1 MTGSGMT
8 QALNPQ
14 AVGELSPLALNHLLP
29 ERQALIGEFSQA
41 YEAFCEATIA
51 DLAPATNYEYTQA
64 LQLVDLNWAILQ
76 AKASAHVELSTG
88 TETTVRSMLGK
99 ALEREGEREY
109 ERGLRAFVDGG
120 GDEDDFEDP
129 VDWDAIELRVDRIA
143 EGLKSSD
150 YTERAQCIA
159 EAILVGID
167 PRLILSAQ
175 LLGNASYKRHSEKLP
190 DLEKRVRLLSAEY
203 REVQR
208 ARPIDVIPASELQR
222 LDPARHG
229 TRDCCG
235 QGYFSA
241 KRP

>member
-8 QALNPQ
+8 QALDPQ

-29 ERQALIGEFSQA
+29 ERQALIGEFSPA
-41 YEAFCEATIA
+41 YEAFREATIA
-51 DLAPATNYEYTQA
+51 DLDPQTHYEYIQA

-109 ERGLRAFVDGG
+109 ERGLWLFVEGG

-129 VDWDAIELRVDRIA
+129 VDWDAIELRVDRIM
-143 EGLKSSD
+143 EGLKSGD
-150 YTERAQCIA
+150 YVERAQCAA
-159 EAILVGID
+159 EAISVGID
-167 PRLILSAQ
+167 PRLILSEQ
-175 LLGNASYKRHSEKLP
+175 LLDNPRYKRHMEKLP

-208 ARPIDVIPASELQR
+208 ARPIDVIPASE
-222 LDPARHG
+222 
-229 TRDCCG
+229 
-235 QGYFSA
+235 
-241 KRP
+241 

>member
-14 AVGELSPLALNHLLP
+14 AVGSLSPLALNHLLP
-29 ERQALIGEFSQA
+29 ERHALIGEFSQA

-51 DLAPATNYEYTQA
+51 NLAPATNYEHIQA

-76 AKASAHVELSTG
+76 AKASADVELSTG
-88 TETTVRSMLGK
+88 TEATVRSMLGK

-109 ERGLRAFVDGG
+109 ERGLWLFVEGG
-120 GDEDDFEDP
+120 GDENDFEDP
-129 VDWDAIELRVDRIA
+129 VDWDAIELRVDRIT
-143 EGLKSSD
+143 EGLKSDD
-150 YTERAQCIA
+150 YSERAQCAA
-159 EAILVGID
+159 EAISVGVD
-167 PRLILSAQ
+167 PQLILSAQ

-208 ARPIDVIPASELQR
+208 ARPIDVIPSS
-222 LDPARHG
+222 D
-229 TRDCCG
+229 
-235 QGYFSA
+235 
-241 KRP
+241 

>member
-8 QALNPQ
+8 QALDPQ
-14 AVGELSPLALNHLLP
+14 AVGELSPLALNQLLP
-29 ERQALIGEFSQA
+29 ERPALIGEFSPA

-88 TETTVRSMLGK
+88 TETTVRSLLGK

-109 ERGLRAFVDGG
+109 ERGLRAFVEGG
-120 GDEDDFEDP
+120 GDEDDFKDP
-129 VDWDAIELRVDRIA
+129 VDWDAIELRVDRII

-150 YTERAQCIA
+150 CAERARCAA
-159 EAILVGID
+159 EIISVGID

-175 LLGNASYKRHSEKLP
+175 LLDNPSYKRHSEKLP

-208 ARPIDVIPASELQR
+208 ARPIDVIPGSE
-222 LDPARHG
+222 
-229 TRDCCG
+229 
-235 QGYFSA
+235 
-241 KRP
+241 

>member
-14 AVGELSPLALNHLLP
+14 AVGELSSLALNHLLP
-29 ERQALIGEFSQA
+29 ERPALIGEFSPA
-41 YEAFCEATIA
+41 YEEFCEATIA
-51 DLAPATNYEYTQA
+51 DLAPTTNYEYIQA

-88 TETTVRSMLGK
+88 TEATVRSLLGK

-109 ERGLRAFVDGG
+109 ERGLCLFVEGG

-129 VDWDAIELRVDRIA
+129 VDWDAIELRVDKIT

-150 YTERAQCIA
+150 YSERAQCAA
-159 EAILVGID
+159 EIISVGID

-175 LLGNASYKRHSEKLP
+175 LLDNPSYKRHSEKLP

-208 ARPIDVIPASELQR
+208 VRPIDVIPASE
-222 LDPARHG
+222 
-229 TRDCCG
+229 
-235 QGYFSA
+235 
-241 KRP
+241 

>member
-8 QALNPQ
+8 QALDPQ

-29 ERQALIGEFSQA
+29 ERQALIGEFSPA
-41 YEAFCEATIA
+41 YDAFREATIA
-51 DLAPATNYEYTQA
+51 DLAPTTNYEYTQA

-76 AKASAHVELSTG
+76 AKASADVELSTG

-109 ERGLRAFVDGG
+109 ERGLRAFVEGG
-120 GDEDDFEDP
+120 GDEDDFKDP
-129 VDWDAIELRVDRIA
+129 VDWDAIELRVDRII

-150 YTERAQCIA
+150 CAERARCAA
-159 EAILVGID
+159 EIISVGID

-175 LLGNASYKRHSEKLP
+175 LLDNPSYKRHSEKLP

-208 ARPIDVIPASELQR
+208 ARPIDVIPASE
-222 LDPARHG
+222 
-229 TRDCCG
+229 
-235 QGYFSA
+235 
-241 KRP
+241 

>member
-29 ERQALIGEFSQA
+29 ERQALIGEFSPA
-41 YEAFCEATIA
+41 YEAFREATIA

-76 AKASAHVELSTG
+76 AKASADVELSTG
-88 TETTVRSMLGK
+88 TEATVRSMLGK
-99 ALEREGEREY
+99 ALEREGKREY
-109 ERGLRAFVDGG
+109 ERGLRVFEEGG

-129 VDWDAIELRVDRIA
+129 VDWDAIELRVDRIT
-143 EGLKSSD
+143 EGLKSDD
-150 YTERAQCIA
+150 YSKRAQCAA
-159 EAILVGID
+159 EIISVGID

-208 ARPIDVIPASELQR
+208 ARPIDVIPASE
-222 LDPARHG
+222 
-229 TRDCCG
+229 
-235 QGYFSA
+235 
-241 KRP
+241 

>member
-14 AVGELSPLALNHLLP
+14 AVGKLSPLALNHLLP
-29 ERQALIGEFSQA
+29 ERPALIGEFSPA

-51 DLAPATNYEYTQA
+51 DLDPRTNYEYTQA

-76 AKASAHVELSTG
+76 AKASADVELSTG
-88 TETTVRSMLGK
+88 METTVRSLLGK

-109 ERGLRAFVDGG
+109 ERGLWLFVDGG
-120 GDEDDFEDP
+120 GDENDFEDP
-129 VDWDAIELRVDRIA
+129 VDWDAIELRVDRITK
-143 EGLKSSD
+143 GLKSND
-150 YTERAQCIA
+150 YSERAQCAA
-159 EAILVGID
+159 EIISVGID

-175 LLGNASYKRHSEKLP
+175 LLDNPSYKRHSEKLP

-208 ARPIDVIPASELQR
+208 ARPIDVIPASE
-222 LDPARHG
+222 
-229 TRDCCG
+229 
-235 QGYFSA
+235 
-241 KRP
+241 

>member
-8 QALNPQ
+8 QALDPQ

-29 ERQALIGEFSQA
+29 ERQALIGEFSPA
-41 YEAFCEATIA
+41 YEAFSEATIA
-51 DLAPATNYEYTQA
+51 DLAPRTNYEYTQA

-76 AKASAHVELSTG
+76 AKASADVELSTG

-109 ERGLRAFVDGG
+109 ERGLWLFVEGG

-129 VDWDAIELRVDRIA
+129 VDWDAIELRVDRIM

-150 YTERAQCIA
+150 YVERAQCAA
-159 EAILVGID
+159 EAISVGID
-167 PRLILSAQ
+167 PRLILSEQ
-175 LLGNASYKRHSEKLP
+175 LLDNPRYKRHTEKLP

-208 ARPIDVIPASELQR
+208 ARPIDVIPASE
-222 LDPARHG
+222 
-229 TRDCCG
+229 
-235 QGYFSA
+235 
-241 KRP
+241 

>member
-29 ERQALIGEFSQA
+29 ERQALIGEFSPA
-41 YEAFCEATIA
+41 YEAFREATIA
-51 DLAPATNYEYTQA
+51 DLAPTTNYEYTQA

-109 ERGLRAFVDGG
+109 ERGLWLFVDGG
-120 GDEDDFEDP
+120 GDENDFEDP
-129 VDWDAIELRVDRIA
+129 VDWDAIELRVDRIM
-143 EGLKSSD
+143 EGLKSGD
-150 YTERAQCIA
+150 YVERAQCAA
-159 EAILVGID
+159 EAISVGID
-167 PRLILSAQ
+167 PRLILSEQ
-175 LLGNASYKRHSEKLP
+175 LLDNASYKRHSEKLP

-203 REVQR
+203 RELQR
-208 ARPIDVIPASELQR
+208 ARPIDVIPASE
-222 LDPARHG
+222 
-229 TRDCCG
+229 
-235 QGYFSA
+235 
-241 KRP
+241 

>member
-8 QALNPQ
+8 QALDPQ
-14 AVGELSPLALNHLLP
+14 ALGELSPLALNHLLP
-29 ERQALIGEFSQA
+29 ERPALIGEFSPA
-41 YEAFCEATIA
+41 YQAFCEATIA
-51 DLAPATNYEYTQA
+51 DLAPRTNYEYTQA

-76 AKASAHVELSTG
+76 AKASADVELSTG

-109 ERGLRAFVDGG
+109 ERGLRAFVEGG
-120 GDEDDFEDP
+120 GDEDDFKDP
-129 VDWDAIELRVDRIA
+129 VDWDAIELRVDRII

-150 YTERAQCIA
+150 CAERAQCAA
-159 EAILVGID
+159 EIISVSID

-175 LLGNASYKRHSEKLP
+175 LLDNPSYKRHSEKLP

-208 ARPIDVIPASELQR
+208 ARPIDVIPASE
-222 LDPARHG
+222 
-229 TRDCCG
+229 
-235 QGYFSA
+235 
-241 KRP
+241 

>member
-8 QALNPQ
+8 QALDPQ

-29 ERQALIGEFSQA
+29 ERQALIGEFSPA

-51 DLAPATNYEYTQA
+51 DLDPRTNYEYTQA

-76 AKASAHVELSTG
+76 AKASADVELSTG
-88 TETTVRSMLGK
+88 TEATVRSMLGK

-109 ERGLRAFVDGG
+109 ERGLRAFVEGG

-129 VDWDAIELRVDRIA
+129 VDWDAIELRVDRIT
-143 EGLKSSD
+143 EGLKSDD
-150 YTERAQCIA
+150 YSERAQCAA
-159 EAILVGID
+159 EIISVGVD

-208 ARPIDVIPASELQR
+208 ARPIDVIPASE
-222 LDPARHG
+222 
-229 TRDCCG
+229 
-235 QGYFSA
+235 
-241 KRP
+241 

>member
-8 QALNPQ
+8 QALDPQ

-29 ERQALIGEFSQA
+29 ERSALIGEFSPA

-51 DLAPATNYEYTQA
+51 ELAPATNYEYTQA

-109 ERGLRAFVDGG
+109 ERGLRVFEEGG
-120 GDEDDFEDP
+120 GDEDDFKDP
-129 VDWDAIELRVDRIA
+129 VDWDAIELRVDRITK
-143 EGLKSSD
+143 GLKSSD
-150 YTERAQCIA
+150 YAERARCAA
-159 EAILVGID
+159 EIISISID

-175 LLGNASYKRHSEKLP
+175 LLDNPSYKRHSEKLP

-208 ARPIDVIPASELQR
+208 ARPIDVIPASE
-222 LDPARHG
+222 
-229 TRDCCG
+229 
-235 QGYFSA
+235 
-241 KRP
+241 

>member
-1 MTGSGMT
+1 MT
-8 QALNPQ
+8 QALDPQ

-29 ERQALIGEFSQA
+29 ERPALIGEFSPA
-41 YEAFCEATIA
+41 YEEFCEATIA
-51 DLAPATNYEYTQA
+51 DLAPTTNYEYTQA

-76 AKASAHVELSTG
+76 AKASADVELSTG

-109 ERGLRAFVDGG
+109 ERGLWLFVDGG
-120 GDEDDFEDP
+120 GDENDFEDP
-129 VDWDAIELRVDRIA
+129 VDWDAIELRVDRIT

-150 YTERAQCIA
+150 YSERAQCAA
-159 EAILVGID
+159 EIISVGID

-175 LLGNASYKRHSEKLP
+175 LLDNPSYKRHSEKLP

-208 ARPIDVIPASELQR
+208 ARPIDVIPASE
-222 LDPARHG
+222 
-229 TRDCCG
+229 
-235 QGYFSA
+235 
-241 KRP
+241 

>member
-14 AVGELSPLALNHLLP
+14 AEGELSPLALNHLLP

-51 DLAPATNYEYTQA
+51 DLAPTTTYEYTQA
-64 LQLVDLNWAILQ
+64 LQLVDLNWTILQ
-76 AKASAHVELSTG
+76 AKASADVELSTG
-88 TETTVRSMLGK
+88 TEATVRSMLGK

-109 ERGLRAFVDGG
+109 ERGLKAFEEGG
-120 GDEDDFEDP
+120 GDEDDFKDP
-129 VDWDAIELRVDRIA
+129 VDWDAIELRVDRII

-150 YTERAQCIA
+150 CAERARCAA
-159 EAILVGID
+159 EIISVGID
-167 PRLILSAQ
+167 PRLVLSTQ
-175 LLGNASYKRHSEKLP
+175 LLDNPSYKRHSEKLP

-208 ARPIDVIPASELQR
+208 ARPIDVIPASE
-222 LDPARHG
+222 
-229 TRDCCG
+229 
-235 QGYFSA
+235 
-241 KRP
+241 

>member
-1 MTGSGMT
+1 MT
-8 QALNPQ
+8 QALDPQ
-14 AVGELSPLALNHLLP
+14 ALGELSPLALNHLLP
-29 ERQALIGEFSQA
+29 ERPALIGEFSPA

-51 DLAPATNYEYTQA
+51 DLDPRTNYEYTQA

-88 TETTVRSMLGK
+88 TETTVRSLLGK

-109 ERGLRAFVDGG
+109 ERGLWLFLEGG

-129 VDWDAIELRVDRIA
+129 VDWEAIELRVDRIM
-143 EGLKSSD
+143 EGLKSRD
-150 YTERAQCIA
+150 YVERAQCAA
-159 EAILVGID
+159 EAISVGID

-175 LLGNASYKRHSEKLP
+175 LLDNANYKRHSEKLP

-208 ARPIDVIPASELQR
+208 ARPIDVIPASE
-222 LDPARHG
+222 
-229 TRDCCG
+229 
-235 QGYFSA
+235 
-241 KRP
+241 